1 MEINII
7 EKFKTADTADKLR
20 SITTE
25 QIRAA
30 FSDEEM
36 TTVRAENLQRQLLG
50 LAKTKEIIELKQ
62 ALMNIL
68 EDKLAVKFP
77 DAVIDAGTEA
87 DYPYVTIW
95 PKGKLQEVEDNE

>member
-1 MEINII
+1 MAINII

-30 FSDEEM
+30 FSDEKM
-36 TTVRAENLQRQLLG
+36 TMVRAENLQRQLLR
-50 LAKTKEIIELKQ
+50 LAQAKEIIELKQ
-62 ALMNIL
+62 VLMNIL

-77 DAVIDAGTEA
+77 DAVIDAGTKTG
-87 DYPYVTIW
+87 YPYVIIW
-95 PKGKLQEVEDNE
+95 PKGKGQEIEDNE